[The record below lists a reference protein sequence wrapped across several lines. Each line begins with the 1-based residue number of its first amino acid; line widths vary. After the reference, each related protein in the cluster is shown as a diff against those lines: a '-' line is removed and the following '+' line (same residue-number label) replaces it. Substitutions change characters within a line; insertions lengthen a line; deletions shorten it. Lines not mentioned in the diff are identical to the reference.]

1 MQTRAV
7 LVSFAILFTTAEP
20 VAAQSLPR
28 PFPISGYDLQEACVA
43 VEYAPSDDPVT
54 IATNAILAAQC
65 WSQIDGFFS
74 GVRLQTFRAREAGL
88 LEPVGASCVPDT
100 LDMPALREALLDYF
114 ARNPAARTQRA
125 GIALALAYETT
136 FPC

>member
-1 MQTRAV
+1 M
-7 LVSFAILFTTAEP
+7 VSCAILFAIAEP

-43 VEYAPSDDPVT
+43 VEAPPSDDPLT

-74 GVRLQTFRAREAGL
+74 GVRLQTLRAREEGL
-88 LEPVGASCVPDT
+88 RAPFGASCVPDN
-100 LDMPALREALLDYF
+100 LDMPALREVLLQYIE
-114 ARNPAARTQRA
+114 RTPSARTQRA
-125 GIALALAYETT
+125 GIALALAFETT